1 MDVTNLAIQA
11 TTGNRDAFISLVKHF
26 EESLYRMA
34 NSILGKDEDVADA
47 LQETILKAYQSIHA
61 LREPK
66 FFKTWIFRIL
76 INQCNTILAGRSRTV
91 VYSEAQEP
99 SSPSKD
105 YDNVDLREAVDRLDE
120 QQRIVI
126 LLHYFED
133 LPVRQIASV
142 LNISE
147 SAVKMRLS
155 RARDTLMQNF
165 KTLDEGKMNYG
176 TI

>member
-1 MDVTNLAIQA
+1 M
-11 TTGNRDAFISLVKHF
+11 
-26 EESLYRMA
+26 
-34 NSILGKDEDVADA
+34 
-47 LQETILKAYQSIHA
+47 
-61 LREPK
+61 
-66 FFKTWIFRIL
+66 
-76 INQCNTILAGRSRTV
+76 LAGRSRTV

-165 KTLDEGKMNYG
+165 KTPDEGKMNYG